1 MKFHDCRLMWKYWA
15 NQLKIKGGAQEAT
28 EKIIKDFT
36 KTLYPK
42 NRQLYANSVAALA
55 GQLDWI
61 KNSRPYY
68 DLYPSVIEAFAK
80 VDLDKITTD
89 MVKLPLPGIMIR
101 LPIGHEYKT
110 IKSILVTESITKLNT
125 RFWIIYVDDAGS
137 TPAQTSISMYPP
149 ESTIMEHIKYGR
161 EHPYCDDKDVSVET
175 QEIATKIVTTICLI
189 KGNPDIIEPEPL
201 EADRAEWLRTHDEN
215 FLKIA
220 AKKGKR
226 AWSIGKNIQVA
237 PGFRRPHFGIRW
249 MGHGVN
255 KDPVLRPIKGCL
267 VMRQKLTEIPTGWL
281 GEDDGQGIKEESR
294 T

>member
-1 MKFHDCRLMWKYWA
+1 MRFHDIKPAWKILADKTKKLKGGPKEVTEQIIRKLSKNLLYNNPTLYFHTICELNA
-15 NQLKIKGGAQEAT
+15 QLKWLQ
-28 EKIIKDFT
+28 D
-36 KTLYPK
+36 
-42 NRQLYANSVAALA
+42 
-55 GQLDWI
+55 
-61 KNSRPYY
+61 SRPYY

-80 VDLDKITTD
+80 VDLDKISVG

-101 LPIGHEYKT
+101 LPVGHEYKT
-110 IKSILVTESITKLNT
+110 IRAILAHETVNAKGE
-125 RFWIIYVDDAGS
+125 RFWIIQVNDGVMTSPAS
-137 TPAQTSISMYPP
+137 TFLTMQPP
-149 ESTIMEHIKYGR
+149 ESTIMQHIQEGIA
-161 EHPYCDDKDVSVET
+161 HPYCDDSDVNRET
-175 QEIATKIVTTICLI
+175 QEIATRIVTTVCLI

-201 EADRAEWLRTHDEN
+201 EADRAEWLRTHNED

-226 AWSIGKNIQVA
+226 AWSIGKHIEVA

-281 GEDDGQGIKEESR
+281 GEDA